1 VLVNY
6 NTTSGVKHFLIFF
19 ARLQAKSSHLA
30 LEWGIPTDA
39 GDEEP
44 DFRVRGNRLR
54 GEGSYRRVVC
64 LRPSQTSVH
73 FKAELVLDP
82 RGTVVECNSPLLQA
96 PDEIGRDAC
105 ITELL

>member
-1 VLVNY
+1 MSSTFLSSLPASKQNRLVWLW
-6 NTTSGVKHFLIFF
+6 SGAFP
-19 ARLQAKSSHLA
+19 RMR
-30 LEWGIPTDA
+30 

-44 DFRVRGNRLR
+44 DFRVQGSRLR
-54 GEGSYRRVVC
+54 GEGSDRRVVC
-64 LRPSQTSVH
+64 LRPSRTPVG